1 MALLVIMAAAAPL
14 RLNDARDTDMLI
26 VFHPIKGWYERQ
38 VWRRGDRRRRQRWDN
53 VCRRTISEMESG
65 PMVDES
71 WQQRKCDGFVPE
83 FTIRY
88 KIQVI
93 QSPKSTLNSNLSV
106 VQNVTINHMGRKTL
120 NKFGNKV
127 YLQWMDDHITITTK
141 VEEILDVDISQIHSV
156 LNSVFD
162 AYIAG

>member
-1 MALLVIMAAAAPL
+1 
-14 RLNDARDTDMLI
+14 
-26 VFHPIKGWYERQ
+26 
-38 VWRRGDRRRRQRWDN
+38 
-53 VCRRTISEMESG
+53 
-65 PMVDES
+65 MVDES
-71 WQQRKCDGFVPE
+71 WQQRKCDGLVPE

-106 VQNVTINHMGRKTL
+106 VQNVTINHIGRKTL

-141 VEEILDVDISQIHSV
+141 VEEILDVDISQ
-156 LNSVFD
+156 
-162 AYIAG
+162 YIVY

>member
-1 MALLVIMAAAAPL
+1 
-14 RLNDARDTDMLI
+14 
-26 VFHPIKGWYERQ
+26 
-38 VWRRGDRRRRQRWDN
+38 
-53 VCRRTISEMESG
+53 MESG

-71 WQQRKCDGFVPE
+71 WQQRKCSCDGLVPE

-127 YLQWMDDHITITTK
+127 YLQWMDDRITITTK
-141 VEEILDVDISQIHSV
+141 VGEILDVDISQIHSV

>member
-1 MALLVIMAAAAPL
+1 
-14 RLNDARDTDMLI
+14 
-26 VFHPIKGWYERQ
+26 
-38 VWRRGDRRRRQRWDN
+38 
-53 VCRRTISEMESG
+53 MESG

-141 VEEILDVDISQIHSV
+141 VEEILDVDISQIQ
-156 LNSVFD
+156 
-162 AYIAG
+162 

>member
-1 MALLVIMAAAAPL
+1 
-14 RLNDARDTDMLI
+14 
-26 VFHPIKGWYERQ
+26 
-38 VWRRGDRRRRQRWDN
+38 
-53 VCRRTISEMESG
+53 
-65 PMVDES
+65 MVDES

-141 VEEILDVDISQIHSV
+141 VEEILDVDISQISSV
-156 LNSVFD
+156 LNLVFD
-162 AYIAG
+162 ADIAGSAASITDTTTIY